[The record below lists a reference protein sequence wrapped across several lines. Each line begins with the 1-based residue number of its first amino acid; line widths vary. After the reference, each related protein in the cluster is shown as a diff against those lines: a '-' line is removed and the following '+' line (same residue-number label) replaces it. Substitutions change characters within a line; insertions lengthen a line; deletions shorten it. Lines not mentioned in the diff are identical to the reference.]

1 MLGVKSRISNRK
13 KKAQLFSVTPNN
25 LLASMA
31 TMESYLKWIHR
42 LLGSAGDSNFKAVHT
57 S

>member
-31 TMESYLKWIHR
+31 TMEL
-42 LLGSAGDSNFKAVHT
+42 FKVDP
-57 S
+57 SPFGICR